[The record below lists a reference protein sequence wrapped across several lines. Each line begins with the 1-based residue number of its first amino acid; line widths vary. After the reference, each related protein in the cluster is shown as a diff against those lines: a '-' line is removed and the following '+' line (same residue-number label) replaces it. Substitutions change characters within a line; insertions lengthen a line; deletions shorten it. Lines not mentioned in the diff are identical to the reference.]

1 MSSFACHC
9 TVTLDSLPTDASPP
23 TFDPDMEEP
32 DRRVRLELWDCDCD
46 CDCDW
51 MELWLESGDS
61 TVSGVVRSGPYQGQ
75 NVGIMTSQAAGSR
88 KETGDVDV

>member
-32 DRRVRLELWDCDCD
+32 DRRVRLGLW
-46 CDCDW
+46 DCDW

>member
-9 TVTLDSLPTDASPP
+9 TVTFDSLPTDASPP
-23 TFDPDMEEP
+23 TFDPDIDEP
-32 DRRVRLELWDCDCD
+32 DRRVRLGLW
-46 CDCDW
+46 DCDW

-61 TVSGVVRSGPYQGQ
+61 TVSGAVRSGPYQGQ

>member
-9 TVTLDSLPTDASPP
+9 TVTLDSLPTDANPP

-32 DRRVRLELWDCDCD
+32 DRRVRLGLW
-46 CDCDW
+46 DCDW

>member
-23 TFDPDMEEP
+23 TFDPDIEEP
-32 DRRVRLELWDCDCD
+32 DHRVRLGLWD